1 MLIRAIRYCSTFN
14 SYLSERAELRMAL
27 LLNKYPGQFIDQQF
41 SRVFSKFGINE
52 PLDIHNYELNRQKIL
67 DSPIQVK
74 IPVDHNR
81 TMFVHFTY
89 CSNMRMFPAKFHQL
103 WQKYFLESPINDIVP
118 VLGTRN
124 VDNLQRRL
132 VHTRHKTIQ

>member
-1 MLIRAIRYCSTFN
+1 MYMYIFFCMWLDSVDSGWN
-14 SYLSERAELRMAL
+14 PDP
-27 LLNKYPGQFIDQQF
+27 KDF
-41 SRVFSKFGINE
+41 SHCWV
-52 PLDIHNYELNRQKIL
+52 L

-74 IPVDHNR
+74 TPIDHNR

-89 CSNMRMFPAKFHQL
+89 CSSMRMFPVKFHLL
-103 WQKYFLESPINDIVP
+103 WQKYFLDSPINDIVP

-132 VHTRHKTIQ
+132 VHTRHRTVSQ